1 MEEYKKILELLKG
14 FGYTQIQED
23 IEINGNLYTYF
34 KNPKTNERINLSF
47 EKC

>member
-1 MEEYKKILELLKG
+1 MEEYKAILELLKG

-23 IEINGNLYTYF
+23 IEDLYTYF